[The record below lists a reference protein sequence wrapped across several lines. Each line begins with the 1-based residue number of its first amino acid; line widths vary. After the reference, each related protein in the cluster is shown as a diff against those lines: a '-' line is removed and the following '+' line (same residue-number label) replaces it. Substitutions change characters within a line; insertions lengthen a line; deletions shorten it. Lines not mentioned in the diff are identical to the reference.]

1 MLDEFS
7 RQEVIIGKDR
17 MELLKNSKVVVI
29 GVGGVGSSV
38 VEGLARAGIGNL
50 VLVDSDT
57 ISLTNINRQLHATHK
72 TIGKLKVEVMKERI
86 LDINPN
92 LKVKAYTNFVER
104 ENLKDIIDDDVDYI
118 VDAIDTVKSKIDII
132 RYAKYKKIKII
143 SSMGTGNKLNP
154 TMLKVTDISKT
165 KVCPL
170 AKVIRKEL
178 KKQRIEKVK
187 VVYSEEEPRKL
198 LEKPEEDLKAG
209 SVSFVPSVAGFIIA
223 SEVVKDIIDF
233 N

>member
-1 MLDEFS
+1 MLNEFS
-7 RQEVIIGKDR
+7 RQEVIIGKER
-17 MELLKNSKVVVI
+17 MELLKKAKVVVI
-29 GVGGVGSSV
+29 GIGGVGSSV
-38 VEGLARAGIGNL
+38 VEGLARAGVSNL

-57 ISLTNINRQLHATHK
+57 VSLTNINRQLHATHK
-72 TIGKLKVEVMKERI
+72 TVGEYKIKVMKDRV

-92 LKVKAYTNFVER
+92 ANVTIYDNFVVK

-132 RYAKYKKIKII
+132 KYAKYKKIPVI

-154 TMLKVTDISKT
+154 TMLQVADISKT

-223 SEVVKDIIDF
+223 SEVIKDIIDF
-233 N
+233 H